1 MSAGRPPS
9 LLPVIGWTSLAGA
22 LALLFGGLLGFKL
35 IALAREPGLLPL
47 SPDLSGGMDLKA
59 LLRPLEGTLRA
70 LSWAQVLLAPA
81 MAVVS
86 VEFLKRKA
94 WARRGMEVMNWA
106 LAVLTAAFP
115 FVVVPFSG
123 GLFRAVLFLGP
134 LDPLPAGLRLTGIV
148 AGLLVAVLLEVPILL
163 TLKALRSPAI
173 RAACVL

>member
-1 MSAGRPPS
+1 MTPERPPS

-47 SPDLSGGMDLKA
+47 GPGMPEGMDLKA
-59 LLRPLEGTLRA
+59 LLRPLEGTLRV
-70 LSWAQVLLAPA
+70 LSWAQVILAPA

-94 WARRGMEVMNWA
+94 WARRGMEAMNWA
-106 LAVLTAAFP
+106 MAILTAAFP
-115 FVVVPFSG
+115 FVIVPFIA

-134 LDPLPAGLRLTGIV
+134 LDPLPVSLKLTGAA
-148 AGLLVAVLLEVPILL
+148 AGLLAAATLEIPVLF
-163 TLKALRSPAI
+163 TLRALRSPAL